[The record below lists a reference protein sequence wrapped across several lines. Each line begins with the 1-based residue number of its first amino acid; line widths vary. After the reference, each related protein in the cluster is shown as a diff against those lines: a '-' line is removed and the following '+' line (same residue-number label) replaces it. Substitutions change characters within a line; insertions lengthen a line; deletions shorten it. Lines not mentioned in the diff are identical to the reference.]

1 MKNGPPRQRGRRSI
15 NIAQAGNIVDYTLRT
30 GNENQHLQPG
40 ARDISIMPTEKEDN
54 HETTDI

>member
-1 MKNGPPRQRGRRSI
+1 MNNRNPQTRGRRSI

-40 ARDISIMPTEKEDN
+40 ARDISVMPKEKEKD
-54 HETTDI
+54 HDR